1 MKKLLNLLLV
11 GLFMFAA
18 TQALAND
25 VIEPG
30 DLGSYECRQ
39 VQLEAQAAVEALIAS
54 GGHINPST
62 GNIIHGKIVSTAAQ
76 VVSTYAFR
84 LVDPITC
91 ACGSCI
97 VHQFAH
103 GTPIAEQ
110 EPCGTDSP
118 NPECEPAT
126 CGNFIPCDDPGGCSS
141 PVCAATTEG
150 LGVCFEGA
158 TGCGGLLDCTTSAD
172 CPAGGYCAVGSC
184 CFRNVCMPEAR
195 QCSQEAT
202 AEATTSAS
210 GCGVAEG
217 PTFMSP

>member
-11 GLFMFAA
+11 GLLMFAA
-18 TQALAND
+18 TQALANG

-39 VQLEAQAAVEALIAS
+39 VQLEAQDAVSAGMPYDNH
-54 GGHINPST
+54 GGM
-62 GNIIHGKIVSTAAQ
+62 VSTAAK
-76 VVSTYAFR
+76 VVSGYAFR

-118 NPECEPAT
+118 NSECEPAT
-126 CGNFIPCDDPGGCSS
+126 CSNFIPCDDPGSCSG

-150 LGVCFEGA
+150 LGVCFEG
-158 TGCGGLLDCTTSAD
+158 TTSCGELLDCTTSAD
-172 CPAGGYCAVGSC
+172 CPAGGYCAVDSC
-184 CFRNVCMPEAR
+184 CGRNVCMIEAN
-195 QCSQEAT
+195 QCSQISGVEAT
-202 AEATTSAS
+202 AGEATSAL
-210 GCGVAEG
+210 GCGESEG